1 MTKILT
7 HPSFMLGIQYKGLL
21 SDKICNQFCVPAYSH
36 LNLD

>member
-21 SDKICNQFCVPAYSH
+21 SDKICNQFCDLLIVI
-36 LNLD
+36 LI

>member
-21 SDKICNQFCVPAYSH
+21 SDKMCNQFCVPA
-36 LNLD
+36 